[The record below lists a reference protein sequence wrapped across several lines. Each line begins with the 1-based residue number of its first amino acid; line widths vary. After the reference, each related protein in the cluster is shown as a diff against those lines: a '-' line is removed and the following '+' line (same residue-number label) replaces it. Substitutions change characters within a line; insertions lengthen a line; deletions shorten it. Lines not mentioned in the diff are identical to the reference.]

1 MFGFFI
7 GSACIAGLAMMAAR
21 RRFHGYGH
29 GHGPWHRHGRGGFR
43 RRVLYGILD
52 RLDTTPGQEKVIL
65 AAIDDFRDGAR
76 EARRGLE
83 DVRKDVAEAFR
94 AEAFDEASFAA
105 LFDEPLRRLQTI
117 RDSFAKT
124 VGTVH
129 EALTPKQRARVSDM
143 LESTTRWGY
152 GHAC

>member
-21 RRFHGYGH
+21 RRHYGFGH
-29 GHGPWHRHGRGGFR
+29 GFGPRHGRGGFR
-43 RRVLYGILD
+43 RRFLYGILD

-65 AAIDDFRDGAR
+65 SALDDFRDGAR
-76 EARRGLE
+76 EARRGM
-83 DVRKDVAEAFR
+83 DDIRKDVAEALR
-94 AEAFDEASFAA
+94 AEIFDEASFAA
-105 LFDEPLRRLQTI
+105 LFDEPLRRLQSI

-124 VGTVH
+124 AGTVH
-129 EALTPKQRARVSDM
+129 ETLTPKQRSRLSDM